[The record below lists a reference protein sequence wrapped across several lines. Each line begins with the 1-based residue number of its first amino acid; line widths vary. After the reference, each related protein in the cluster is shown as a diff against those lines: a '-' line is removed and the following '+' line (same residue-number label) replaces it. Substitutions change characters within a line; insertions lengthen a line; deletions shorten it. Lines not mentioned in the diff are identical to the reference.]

1 MRMYVLRSLSVS
13 LFYTKQIFIKKLLLN
28 SLEYFRTI
36 SAVYSIHTRHK
47 YNNNSQLTMLSCF
60 GTVLIV
66 LESKSLSLPHNLK
79 IIMVENENFKTA
91 LKRQLNMHSLYLTDE
106 F

>member
-1 MRMYVLRSLSVS
+1 
-13 LFYTKQIFIKKLLLN
+13 
-28 SLEYFRTI
+28 
-36 SAVYSIHTRHK
+36 
-47 YNNNSQLTMLSCF
+47 MLSCF

-91 LKRQLNMHSLYLTDE
+91 LKRQLHMHSFYLTDE